1 VTRPTG
7 WTARTAIAKLK
18 TSRWKG
24 KAWRFHRRRYDALD
38 STGSLLVSG
47 RYNRGSDQ
55 FPEGEV
61 WAALYL
67 ALSAEASLG
76 EIVRHITPDLLDKL
90 NDFRVSELDVELA
103 VVLDCRDGSAFGLD
117 ADEFVHDYDFE
128 ATQELAAAAI
138 ARDAEAILVPS
149 ATGLGDNLT
158 VFPARLRSA
167 SRIVIVDSRDPR
179 LYVKR

>member
-1 VTRPTG
+1 VTKPTG
-7 WTARTAIAKLK
+7 WTALTATAKLK
-18 TSRWKG
+18 TSRWNG

-55 FPEGEV
+55 FPEDEV
-61 WAALYL
+61 WA

-103 VVLDCRDGSAFGLD
+103 VVLDCRDASAFGLD
-117 ADEFVHDYDFE
+117 ADELVHDYDFE

-138 ARDAEAILVPS
+138 ARDAEAILVSS
-149 ATGLGDNLT
+149 ATGLGDNLI
-158 VFPARLRSA
+158 VFPAQLRSA
-167 SRIVIVDSRDPR
+167 SRLVIVDSRDPR